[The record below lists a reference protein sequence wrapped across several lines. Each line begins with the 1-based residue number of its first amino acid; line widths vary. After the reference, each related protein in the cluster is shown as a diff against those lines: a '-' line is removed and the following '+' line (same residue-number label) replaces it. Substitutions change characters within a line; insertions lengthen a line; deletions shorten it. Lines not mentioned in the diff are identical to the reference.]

1 MGVPDM
7 IWIFLGEEI
16 IYKGIIGFLL
26 NFSQKISCQSVVL
39 FIQRSLPTFKGRSF
53 AF

>member
-7 IWIFLGEEI
+7 IWIFLSEEI

-26 NFSQKISCQSVVL
+26 NFGQKI
-39 FIQRSLPTFKGRSF
+39 
-53 AF
+53 